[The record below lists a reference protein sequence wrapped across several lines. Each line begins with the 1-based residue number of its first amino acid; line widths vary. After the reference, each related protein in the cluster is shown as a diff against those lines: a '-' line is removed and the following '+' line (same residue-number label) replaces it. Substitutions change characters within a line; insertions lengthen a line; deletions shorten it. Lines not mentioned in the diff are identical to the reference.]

1 MTTSTSLKHNTLGPW
16 QIVFFVIA
24 AAAPLTAMLGGATG
38 AIAIGNGAGTPGAYL
53 IAGLILLLFS
63 FGYSTMSKYMTSSGA
78 FYSYIAHGL
87 GRPLGVGSALLAV
100 VSYTAIQLALYGL
113 LGFFATDLFKAHL
126 GITLPW
132 FVYALVAAALVQ
144 VLGMRG
150 AELNGRFLGFFMVA
164 ELLILLIFDLAVMLR
179 GGGPQG
185 LSLQPF
191 MPGLVVSKGLG
202 VSVMFALA
210 SYVGF
215 EATALYREEARDPE
229 RTIPTATYLAV
240 GVITVFYALSSWAV
254 VVAHG
259 INAAAGAAA
268 KDSANF
274 WFTVNTQ
281 FVGALSTDVMS
292 LLLVTSIFASI
303 LAFHNALTRY
313 LYSLGREGLLWEAL
327 SHTHPIYASPYKAGW
342 LQTVMALAGL
352 LLFIVLRADPF
363 LVVFNWMSALA
374 TIGIVGLQLLVC
386 AAIIRFFR
394 RQSRGENILMT
405 LVSPALAFVGLLYA
419 LYLVI
424 SNLPILSGTDSLLV
438 RSFPVLLLLVLLI
451 GVGGS
456 AWLRASRPEL
466 YQRFGTLLDEV

>member
-1 MTTSTSLKHNTLGPW
+1 MTTSTGLKKNSLGPW

-24 AAAPLTAMLGGATG
+24 AAAPLTAMLGAATG
-38 AIAIGNGAGTPGAYL
+38 AIAIGNGIGTPGAYL
-53 IAGLILLLFS
+53 IAGIILLLFS
-63 FGYSTMSKYMTSSGA
+63 IGYSTMTKFMRSSGA

-87 GRPLGVGSALLAV
+87 GRPLGVGSALLAIF
-100 VSYTAIQLALYGL
+100 SYTAIQAALYGL
-113 LGFFATDLFKAHL
+113 LGFFANDLIKAHTGL
-126 GITLPW
+126 NLPW
-132 FVYALVAAALVQ
+132 YLYALLAVAVVQ
-144 VLGMRG
+144 FLGMRG
-150 AELNGRFLGFFMVA
+150 AELNGRFLGLFMSA

-185 LSLQPF
+185 LSMQPSA
-191 MPGLVVSKGLG
+191 PGVVFHGAVG

-240 GVITVFYALSSWAV
+240 LVITVFYALSSWAV

-259 INAAAGAAA
+259 TAKAVEMAQ

-281 FVGALSTDVMS
+281 FVGGLSTTVMS
-292 LLLVTSIFASI
+292 VLLVTSIFASI

-313 LYSLGREGLLWEAL
+313 LYSMGREGLLWEAL
-327 SHTHPIYASPYKAGW
+327 SHTHPIYSSPYKAGW
-342 LQTVMALAGL
+342 LQTVTALLAVLFFVML
-352 LLFIVLRADPF
+352 LADPF

-374 TIGIVGLQLLVC
+374 TIGIVALQLLVC
-386 AAIIRFFR
+386 LAVIQFFR
-394 RQSRGENILMT
+394 RNPRQ
-405 LVSPALAFVGLLYA
+405 VSPLAVVVAPALACVGLAYA

-424 SNLPILSGTDSLLV
+424 DNLPILSGSDSIFV
-438 RSFPVLLLLVLLI
+438 RSFPFLALAVLLI
-451 GVGGS
+451 GVGLTYRIRS
-456 AWLRASRPEL
+456 TRPEL
-466 YQRFGTLLDEV
+466 YARFGALLDEV